1 MAITFRGLTL
11 KLGVDSTDLDK
22 GLRSAKQTM
31 SGIPRELKKI
41 ESALKFNPGNIK
53 LLEAQQASYRT
64 AIKSTEEQL
73 KLLKEAER
81 QVASGDIEMDS
92 GQWAKLQGDIAKAEH
107 ALEGYRQALA
117 DSIVQQN
124 LANSS
129 LSQAGVKLEKF
140 GNKIAP
146 VGERMNKIGT
156 TLTHTVTPAILA
168 AGAASVAAA
177 IDMDDSLTSVRKTV
191 DGTEQQYMQLKQA
204 AIKFSKTNAVSA
216 SQILDIQALG
226 AQLGYTIDELQLF
239 GEVVSGLDIATN
251 MSAEDAATEL
261 AQFANIM
268 GMAHDKTKNYG
279 STIVDLG
286 NNFATTEADISHMA
300 MRIAGAAK
308 SIGLTEADV
317 LGLSTALAS
326 MGIEAE
332 AGGTAISTI
341 MSQIDKDVAMNS
353 NSLEAWASAANMS
366 VGQFK
371 TAWGQDAVG
380 ALSSVLVGM
389 DAAVESGGN
398 MSKMLSD
405 LGITSIR
412 QTDTMKRLANNS
424 EFLGKAVATANQAW
438 RENSALD
445 AEVANRNNS
454 LSAQFEML
462 KNRVTAIAESYGGPL
477 CRSMLEIVEA
487 AEPLIKAIADG
498 AEAFADMSE
507 DQQKTVLA
515 CVALS
520 AAAGPLLK
528 VFGTGVKN
536 VSAIGKGMQSL
547 AEFMAKAKVAAIEQT
562 AATKAQTT
570 AAKASATAVKAQGA
584 AAATSAAGTA
594 AMGTASTGAA
604 VGVGVLRT
612 ALMALPLVGIV
623 AGITAVVAALGSFA
637 AGAAEA
643 MASTNE
649 LTTESQK
656 QADEVSR
663 LKAEYES
670 AAAAQGENSDAAVKA
685 KDAYDQANAAF
696 EESRQTIGKFVDEC
710 RDAVDSHGQL
720 VDSLRDAEGEAA
732 SQAGAILNL
741 ADNVAELL
749 SVENRSEEQ
758 KAKLS
763 SMSRMLNDALGRE
776 AVAYD
781 EVTDSCDM
789 TGDAVRDLA
798 KAEADRVRGEA
809 AMKRYNALMED
820 SVSIDAQLARAQEEL
835 EAETRRCKETYG
847 ELFGVQV
854 WTSQAQL
861 DLEQQVADL
870 TAAQSENTDEM
881 ERALKTAQDMAA
893 HDQALAQAVEAVK
906 SGQMSA
912 ADAAEAYGGSL
923 EQAVTETEVAA
934 QATAE
939 LAEES
944 EEASKKVQKI
954 SEALSDYCNTSK
966 FFSDAIHSAGWTV
979 DELAQHLSDTGME
992 ASDLTKVFEDL
1003 SSKTC
1008 NAFDEIEKKQDVSL
1022 DKMLKTLEH
1031 NRKAT
1036 ENWSENLAAL
1046 YESAASESERRFID
1060 YIAGMG
1066 PEYAGVLEDLRKDTT
1081 GKLSQLAAEYDAAGA
1096 AAGDALVTRM
1106 HLARENAATEA
1117 QGASDAVSLAIQSM
1131 AEKVGTEV
1139 DAVEADLESM
1149 GVSLEDLGALS
1160 DDQLAEIADSYDG
1173 SMESVRKTLQSFV
1186 SDNRRAGADGPAA
1199 MAGAI
1204 SGGRSKVTAAASGVT
1219 SAAGT
1224 EFGKLA
1230 GKGQAAGASGAAAF
1244 GTGVGSKATFAGT
1257 KAKAVT
1263 NAVQAKLESVRGNA
1277 PLWGQHTTENYA
1289 QGIANSSSKSTL
1301 MAALGKVGE
1310 WVKSVLGHSIAKI
1323 GPLHE
1328 GGEGEIRWGRHSVE
1342 NYAEGM
1348 LEALPAI
1355 RSASEKAAKEQRSAM
1370 SEALG
1375 MSDLAANSTVR
1386 AESIQSVSQ
1395 TVQVLRDPQSD
1406 RAIQELSY
1414 QVQMMRREL
1423 PRVISDNTAS
1433 EVVLDDR
1440 AVGRFIKEVTG
1451 R

>member
-11 KLGVDSTDLDK
+11 KLGVDTVDLDK
-22 GLRSAKQTM
+22 GIRSAKQTM
-31 SGIPRELKKI
+31 SGLPREIKKI
-41 ESALKFNPGNIK
+41 ESALKISPGNVK
-53 LLEAQQASYRT
+53 LLEAQQTSYRA

-81 QVASGDIEMDS
+81 QVAAGDVKMDDA
-92 GQWAKLQGDIAKAEH
+92 QWAKLQGDIAKAEQ
-107 ALEGYRQALA
+107 ALDGYRQALA
-117 DSIVQQN
+117 ESIVQQN

-129 LSQAGVKLEKF
+129 FNQAGIKLEKF
-140 GNKIAP
+140 GEKIAP
-146 VGERMNKIGT
+146 VGEKMDKVGSA
-156 TLTHTVTPAILA
+156 LTKTVTPAILA

-177 IDMDDSLTSVRKTV
+177 IEMDDSLTSVRKTV
-191 DGTEQQYMQLKQA
+191 DGTEQQYMALKSA
-204 AIKFSKTNAVSA
+204 AVEFSKTNAVSA

-279 STIVDLG
+279 STIVALG

-341 MSQIDKDVAMNS
+341 MSSIDKAVAMNS
-353 NSLEAWASAANMS
+353 DSLEAWASAANMS

-371 TAWGQDAVG
+371 AAWGQDAVG
-380 ALSSVLVGM
+380 ALSAVLVGM
-389 DAAVESGGN
+389 DSAVQSGGN

-424 EFLGKAVATANQAW
+424 EFLGRAVDTANQAW

-454 LSAQFEML
+454 LSAQFGML

-477 CRSMLEIVEA
+477 CRAMLEVLDA
-487 AEPLIKAIADG
+487 AEPLINAIADG
-498 AEAFADMSE
+498 AEAFSDMSE
-507 DQQKTVLA
+507 DEQKAVLA

-528 VFGTGVKN
+528 IFGTGVRN

-547 AEFMAKAKVAAIEQT
+547 AEFMARAKVAAVEQT
-562 AATKAQTT
+562 AATKAQT
-570 AAKASATAVKAQGA
+570 AAANASATASKAQGA

-612 ALMALPLVGIV
+612 ALMALPLVGIL
-623 AGITAVVAALGSFA
+623 AGVTAVVAGLGAFA
-637 AGAAEA
+637 SGAMEA
-643 MASTNE
+643 MSSTKR
-649 LTTESQK
+649 LTTESQR
-656 QADEVSR
+656 QADEVAR
-663 LKAEYES
+663 LKSEYES
-670 AAAAQGENSDAAVKA
+670 AAAAQGENSDAAVRA
-685 KDAYDQANAAF
+685 KDAYEQANASF
-696 EESRQTIGKFVDEC
+696 EESRQTLGKLVDEC
-710 RDAVDSHGQL
+710 RGAVDSHGQL

-741 ADNVAELL
+741 AGSVADLL
-749 SVENRSEEQ
+749 EVENRSDDQ
-758 KAKLS
+758 KAKLA

-781 EVTDSCDM
+781 EVADSCDL
-789 TGDAVRDLA
+789 TGDAVRNLA

-809 AMKRYNALMED
+809 AMKRYNSLMED

-854 WTSQAQL
+854 WTSQAQF

-870 TAAQSENTDEM
+870 TAAQSENADEM
-881 ERALKTAQDMAA
+881 ERALKLAQDMAA

-906 SGQMSA
+906 SGQMT
-912 ADAAEAYGGSL
+912 AAEAAQAYGEGL
-923 EQAVTETEVAA
+923 EQAVTETEVAV

-944 EEASKKVQKI
+944 DEASKKVQKI
-954 SEALSDYCNTSK
+954 SEALSEYCSGSK
-966 FFSDAIHSAGWTV
+966 YFSDAIRNAGWTV
-979 DELAQHLSDTGME
+979 DELAQHLSDTGQE
-992 ASDLTKVFEDL
+992 ASDLTKAFEDL

-1008 NAFDEIEKKQDVSL
+1008 NAFDEIEQKQDVSL
-1022 DKMLKTLEH
+1022 DKMLQTLEH

-1036 ENWSENLAAL
+1036 ENWSQNLAAL
-1046 YESAASESERRFID
+1046 YEGAASESERRFID

-1066 PEYAGVLEDLRKDTT
+1066 PEYAGVLEDLKNDTT
-1081 GKLSQLAAEYDAAGA
+1081 GKLAQLSAEYDAAGA

-1117 QGASDAVSLAIQSM
+1117 QGASDAVSMAIQSM
-1131 AEKVGTEV
+1131 AEKVGAEA
-1139 DAVEADLESM
+1139 DAVEADLEDM
-1149 GVSLEDLGALS
+1149 GVSLEDLGSLS
-1160 DDQLAEIADSYDG
+1160 DEQLSAIVSSYDG
-1173 SMESVRKTLQSFV
+1173 SVQSVRKTLQSFV
-1186 SDNRRAGADGPAA
+1186 TENKRAGSDGPAA
-1199 MAGAI
+1199 MAGGI
-1204 SGGRSKVTAAASGVT
+1204 SGGRQKVTAAASGVA
-1219 SAAGT
+1219 SAAAL
-1224 EFGKLA
+1224 EFAKLA
-1230 GKGQAAGASGAAAF
+1230 GAGQTTGIAGAAAF
-1244 GTGVGSKATFAGT
+1244 GTGVGSKASYAGG
-1257 KAKAVT
+1257 KAKTVG
-1263 NAVQAKLESVRGNA
+1263 NAVQDKLESVKKSA

-1289 QGIANSSSKSTL
+1289 GGIANSSSKSTL
-1301 MAALGKVGE
+1301 MSALGKVGE
-1310 WVKSVLGHSIAKI
+1310 WVKSVLGHTIAKE

-1355 RSASEKAAKEQRSAM
+1355 RMASEKAAEEQKRAM
-1370 SEALG
+1370 SAALG
-1375 MSDLAANSTVR
+1375 VSDMAANATVR
-1386 AESIQSVSQ
+1386 AESLESVRQ
-1395 TVQVLRDPQSD
+1395 TVQVTRDPQSD
-1406 RAIQELSY
+1406 RAVQELAF
-1414 QVQMMRREL
+1414 QVQQMRREL
-1423 PRVISDNTAS
+1423 PRVISDNTAA

-1440 AVGRFIKEVTG
+1440 AIGRFVKKEVGR
-1451 R
+1451 